1 MYRICEEIKP
11 EEKEM
16 REVFAQ
22 VMDELTRSDSRV
34 VYLDADIINSIK
46 MTAFSKKYPQRT
58 INCGIQEANMIGVAA
73 GISETGLIPFAH
85 TFAPFATRRVM
96 DQIFV
101 SVAYANLNVRI
112 IGSDPGITAG
122 SNGGTHIPF
131 EDMGMMRCIPN
142 ATILEPADSIVLA
155 DMLRQT
161 KDLYGLYY
169 IRLSRKKSE
178 QIYQEG
184 STFTIGKSNLLR
196 EGNDVTVIASG
207 ICVADACKAADEL
220 LQEGIKARVI
230 DMFTIKPID
239 REAIILAA
247 KETEAIVT
255 IENHNIMNGLGSA
268 VAEVM
273 CEEAP
278 ACLVRLGAQDRF
290 GEVGTVDYLKKVL
303 HMSVED
309 IKDAARK
316 AIAKKKYF
324 VNKSAA

>member
-1 MYRICEEIKP
+1 
-11 EEKEM
+11 
-16 REVFAQ
+16 
-22 VMDELTRSDSRV
+22 
-34 VYLDADIINSIK
+34 
-46 MTAFSKKYPQRT
+46 
-58 INCGIQEANMIGVAA
+58 
-73 GISETGLIPFAH
+73 
-85 TFAPFATRRVM
+85 M

-196 EGNDVTVIASG
+196 EGNDEPS
-207 ICVADACKAADEL
+207 
-220 LQEGIKARVI
+220 
-230 DMFTIKPID
+230 
-239 REAIILAA
+239 
-247 KETEAIVT
+247 
-255 IENHNIMNGLGSA
+255 
-268 VAEVM
+268 
-273 CEEAP
+273 
-278 ACLVRLGAQDRF
+278 
-290 GEVGTVDYLKKVL
+290 
-303 HMSVED
+303 
-309 IKDAARK
+309 
-316 AIAKKKYF
+316 
-324 VNKSAA
+324 